1 MAIKTPSI
9 LPGEP
14 GWEALQKKKAKAK
27 QQKAVK
33 NRKRTPDQI
42 GKIVLGNKAF
52 RFGLPFTNHKKQ
64 TKYFM
69 WRYRKKIGEIIVTDE
84 GEESEKIELTFQRL
98 KSIGNYKALIGDSDF
113 QKTWEAREQELL
125 SEQTTC
131 HLCGKKI
138 SKTAKPNVYHYNL
151 FKKRADILERSA
163 KVSEEVNNG
172 KLTIAE
178 GWDKFNDILEEGNRY
193 FMSLKE
199 TALICPNCARLKQL
213 YN

>member
-1 MAIKTPSI
+1 M
-9 LPGEP
+9 
-14 GWEALQKKKAKAK
+14 
-27 QQKAVK
+27 
-33 NRKRTPDQI
+33 
-42 GKIVLGNKAF
+42 
-52 RFGLPFTNHKKQ
+52 
-64 TKYFM
+64 
-69 WRYRKKIGEIIVTDE
+69 
-84 GEESEKIELTFQRL
+84 
-98 KSIGNYKALIGDSDF
+98 
-113 QKTWEAREQELL
+113 